1 MVYFELPA
9 QKSGRNFYEGPFCA
23 CKFSFP
29 ALRNQDRFM
38 EKFKHG
44 NKQDSFIAY
53 LVYGHSLHSH
63 FNHIVN

>member
-1 MVYFELPA
+1 
-9 QKSGRNFYEGPFCA
+9 
-23 CKFSFP
+23 
-29 ALRNQDRFM
+29 M